1 MSHREGE
8 SAHNL
13 VADGVAFYR
22 GLLMKQ
28 LQRER
33 EIMEQLD
40 CGQGSASASTSDSRR
55 KRPPSASEG
64 ENSQLPLHVTDELTE
79 SLKQEYHVLQQSRQR
94 IEAYLSSTR
103 AAQSFVQDQISA
115 YSSAENEMLKEAKN
129 EVEESSAPA
138 SSCSNSRRGSRK
150 SSLGAP
156 SRVITF
162 SSGYVSSALPIESL
176 LGQLQLLRE
185 PIIPNEPPIPVP
197 DIQEVVH
204 YPPRSLEVEPP
215 SKLLLL
221 TPLPSSAQEKSEED
235 EVRNKSRRARDS
247 GQSTNA
253 RSKSKQDR
261 GGEEDGLL
269 ARLAVEP
276 GFMKVARWILQPQ
289 SEQRFLLKCF
299 VDEEGEFA
307 CTLHFSV
314 VGDPEIFRLETKATC
329 SVPRLLNFPEGLFER
344 SVQERP
350 ADCGLKKTY
359 ISDEVNMHFGLLKE
373 ILRITPPPK
382 FQPAQSLLQVFVA
395 RPNFLHHG
403 AE

>member
-261 GGEEDGLL
+261 G
-269 ARLAVEP
+269 
-276 GFMKVARWILQPQ
+276 
-289 SEQRFLLKCF
+289 
-299 VDEEGEFA
+299 
-307 CTLHFSV
+307 
-314 VGDPEIFRLETKATC
+314 
-329 SVPRLLNFPEGLFER
+329 
-344 SVQERP
+344 
-350 ADCGLKKTY
+350 
-359 ISDEVNMHFGLLKE
+359 
-373 ILRITPPPK
+373 
-382 FQPAQSLLQVFVA
+382 
-395 RPNFLHHG
+395 
-403 AE
+403 